1 MCIYSGLC
9 LPVKMQLP
17 LIVFPAYIALEMFSS
32 TLFPETMKMT
42 YIVSYT
48 IIVDYNFLPIKQ
60 RDISTLTVVM
70 ILVIFIV

>member
-1 MCIYSGLC
+1 MCIYAGLC

-17 LIVFPAYIALEMFSS
+17 LIVFPAYITLEMFSF

-42 YIVSYT
+42 YIISYT
-48 IIVDYNFLPIKQ
+48 IIVDYSVLPTKH
-60 RDISTLTVVM
+60 RDISTLTAEM